1 MGDLPED
8 TVPERQACDSRGDQE
23 RMDRMTLRRQLLL
36 LLLVHIMVA
45 LAAWDGYRI
54 GLKRGRAESRQVHPR
69 VQPER
74 SQDANWRLN

>member
-1 MGDLPED
+1 
-8 TVPERQACDSRGDQE
+8 
-23 RMDRMTLRRQLLL
+23 MTLRRQLLL

-45 LAAWDGYRI
+45 LAAWDGYRL
-54 GLKRGRAESRQVHPR
+54 GLRRGRAESRQVRQR